1 MFRIVWSG
9 FFIGGEKWHLSL
21 KEVRKVSYR
30 KIKKTAFEAEGQQM
44 QRPWGWSIP

>member
-1 MFRIVWSG
+1 MASIS
-9 FFIGGEKWHLSL
+9 

-30 KIKKTAFEAEGQQM
+30 KIKKIAVEAEGQQM